1 VVLFHPALL
10 TPVLIEADDVN
21 ARVTLFEFD
30 IFLLRRRQA
39 VVRVAHRWPA
49 PSIAEA

>member
-21 ARVTLFEFD
+21 ARVTLFELE
-30 IFLLRRRQA
+30 ILVLRRRQA

-49 PSIAEA
+49 PSIGQA